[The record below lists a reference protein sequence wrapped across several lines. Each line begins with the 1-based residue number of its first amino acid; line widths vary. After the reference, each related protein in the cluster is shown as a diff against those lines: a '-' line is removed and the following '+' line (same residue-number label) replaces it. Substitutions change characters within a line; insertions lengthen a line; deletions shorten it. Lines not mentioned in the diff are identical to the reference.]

1 MAKIINL
8 SENIS
13 RLNLVPAH
21 CEKELFLKDFR
32 TSKLGEIYEA
42 IPWEKLVPLFATRKD
57 KRGRPGFFSTQ
68 GKLALM
74 FLKSYTQSS
83 DEKLIE
89 RLNTDYHFQ
98 FFCGIYLAPGQHI
111 RDGKLPSKIRCE
123 LAEKLDI
130 PACQEQLAKY
140 WAPWMD
146 YTNVMFE
153 DATCY
158 ETDMRYPTNA
168 KLLWEC
174 NDWIYAQIKLL
185 SKYSKLRRP
194 RSKFD
199 EQKQKWLNYSRC
211 RKKTH
216 KQTMRRI
223 KSLLYLLEKLLGQ
236 LEELETEA
244 GNKDYSFPW
253 RYYKRTGTIRKI
265 LLQQQQMFQTGNTVP
280 DRIVSIAKDYIR
292 PIVRGKETKRVEFG
306 PKVNSVQVDGINFID
321 FLSFDAFNECTRFI
335 PSIRMCRELFGE
347 MTHAAADA
355 IYATNKNRK
364 YCTENKIVTS
374 FKRKGREGKDEKERQ
389 KIRSILSTERATRM
403 EGSFGTEKQHYNLQ
417 RIKARI
423 KPTEILWVFFGVHT
437 ANAVRMAVKRKE
449 KLSRKEAA

>member
-1 MAKIINL
+1 MAKLINF

-13 RLNLVPAH
+13 RLNLIPAH
-21 CEKELFLKDFR
+21 LEKELILKEFYA
-32 TSKLGEIYEA
+32 SKLGEIYTS
-42 IPWEKLVPLFATRKD
+42 IPWDKLVPLFATRKD

-74 FLKSYTQSS
+74 FLKSYTQTS

-98 FFCGIYLAPGQHI
+98 IFCGIYLAPGQRI
-111 RDGKLPSKIRCE
+111 KDGKLPSKIRCE
-123 LAEKLDI
+123 LAGKLNI
-130 PACQEQLAKY
+130 AACQKQLAKH
-140 WAPWMD
+140 WTPWMEHL
-146 YTNVMFE
+146 NVLLE

-158 ETDMRYPTNA
+158 ETDMRYPTNV

-174 NDWIYAQIKLL
+174 TDWMYAQIKLL

-199 EQKQKWLNYSRC
+199 EQKQKWLSYSRC

-216 KQTMRRI
+216 KQTRRRI

-236 LEELETEA
+236 LEELEVLA
-244 GNKDYSFPW
+244 GIKGYSFPS
-253 RYYKRTGTIRKI
+253 RYYKRTGTMRKI
-265 LLQQQQMFQTGNTVP
+265 LSQQQEMFQTGNTVP

-292 PIVRGKETKRVEFG
+292 PIVRGKETRRVEFG
-306 PKVNSVQVDGINFID
+306 PKVNMVQVDGINFID
-321 FLSFDAFNECTRFI
+321 LLSFDAFNESTRFI
-335 PSIRMCRELFGE
+335 PSIRMGKELFGQV
-347 MTHAAADA
+347 THAAGDG

-374 FKRKGREGKDEKERQ
+374 FKRKGRAGKDEKERK

-403 EGSFGTEKQHYNLQ
+403 EGSFGTEKRHYGLD
-417 RIKARI
+417 RVKART

-437 ANAVRMAVKRKE
+437 ANAVRMAAKRKE
-449 KLSRKEAA
+449 KLNREKAA

>member
-1 MAKIINL
+1 MANLINL
-8 SENIS
+8 SENLS

-21 CEKELFLKDFR
+21 LEKELFLEDFK
-32 TSKLGEIYEA
+32 SSQIGEIYES
-42 IPWEKLVPLFATRKD
+42 IPWGKLAPLFAARKD
-57 KRGRPGFFSTQ
+57 NRGRPGFFSTQ

-74 FLKSYTQSS
+74 FLKSYTQTS

-98 FFCGIYLAPGQHI
+98 FFCGIYLCPGQRI
-111 RDGKLPSKIRCE
+111 KDGKLPSKIRCG
-123 LAEKLDI
+123 LARKLDI
-130 PACQEQLAKY
+130 PACQKQLAKY
-140 WAPWMD
+140 WSPWIEH
-146 YTNVMFE
+146 TNVLLE

-158 ETDMRYPTNA
+158 ETDMRYPTNV

-194 RSKFD
+194 RSKFI

-216 KQTMRRI
+216 KQTSRRI

-236 LEELETEA
+236 LEEMETLT
-244 GNKDYSFPW
+244 GNKDYSFPS
-253 RYYKRTGTIRKI
+253 RYYKRTKTIRKI
-265 LLQQQQMFQTGNTVP
+265 LLQQQEMFQTGNTVP
-280 DRIVSIAKDYIR
+280 DRAVSIAKDYIR

-306 PKVNSVQVDGINFID
+306 PKANMMQVGGINFLD
-321 FLSFDAFNECTRFI
+321 HLSFDAFNECARLI
-335 PSIRMCRELFGE
+335 PSVRTGKEMFGQL
-347 MTHAAADA
+347 THVAADA

-374 FKRKGREGKDEKERQ
+374 FIPKGRIGKDEKERQ

-403 EGSFGTEKQHYNLQ
+403 EGSFGTEKRHYGLG

-423 KPTEILWVFFGVHT
+423 EQTERLWVFFGVHT
-437 ANAVRMAVKRKE
+437 ANAVRIASKRKE
-449 KLSRKEAA
+449 KLSKQKAA